1 MKYIRSGAKIGM
13 LCPMVLVTVLWL
25 IQFVSF
31 VLAPDRGGPDWNGF
45 LFSMALTLGWASPFL
60 LVGAVI
66 GAIAGAIA
74 TVFLPGAMPRTGKH
88 ERAEQ
93 PDATDSR

>member
-13 LCPMVLVTVLWL
+13 LCPMVLVAVLWL

-45 LFSMALTLGWASPFL
+45 LFSMALTLGWASPLL

-66 GAIAGAIA
+66 GALVGAIA
-74 TVFLPGAMPRTGKH
+74 TIFSPRVTPRSGEH
-88 ERAEQ
+88 E
-93 PDATDSR
+93 